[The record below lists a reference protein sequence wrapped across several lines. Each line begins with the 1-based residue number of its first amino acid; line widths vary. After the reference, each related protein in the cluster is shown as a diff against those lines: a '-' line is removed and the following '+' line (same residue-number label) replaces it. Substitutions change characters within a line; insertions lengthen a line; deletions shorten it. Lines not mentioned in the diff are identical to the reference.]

1 MKEKILHK
9 ASEMFLNL
17 GFKSVTMDDIASEL
31 GMSKKTIYSHFPTKL
46 KLVQATTFFVLDNVN
61 EAICSIR
68 SGNLNP
74 IEEVFTIKT
83 IINNQLKNEKS
94 SPYYQLQKFY
104 PKIFKQLNDKQF
116 ESVNQCV
123 VQNLQR
129 GIEQG
134 YYRKELKIDL
144 ITRFYFSGNMS
155 LTNKELFPLNTYGM
169 TALKDAFLDY
179 HIRAIATEKGLNTLL
194 NLLEK

>member
-1 MKEKILHK
+1 
-9 ASEMFLNL
+9 
-17 GFKSVTMDDIASEL
+17 V
-31 GMSKKTIYSHFPTKL
+31 
-46 KLVQATTFFVLDNVN
+46 
-61 EAICSIR
+61 
-68 SGNLNP
+68 
-74 IEEVFTIKT
+74 
-83 IINNQLKNEKS
+83 INNHLKNEKS
-94 SPYYQLQKFY
+94 SPYYQLQKYY

-123 VQNLQR
+123 VENLQR

-134 YYRKELKIDL
+134 YYRKGLKLDL

-155 LTNKELFPLNTYGM
+155 LTNKELFPLNTYDM

>member
-46 KLVQATTFFVLDNVN
+46 KLVQATTFYVLENVN
-61 EAICSIR
+61 EAICSIC
-68 SGNLNP
+68 SGDLNP
-74 IEEVFTIKT
+74 IEEIFTIKS

-94 SPYYQLQKFY
+94 SPHYQLQKYY

-123 VQNLQR
+123 VENLQR
-129 GIEQG
+129 GIDHG
-134 YYRKELKIDL
+134 YYRKEIQIDL
-144 ITRFYFSGNMS
+144 ITRFYFNGNMS
-155 LTNKELFPLNTYGM
+155 LSNKELFPLNKYGM
-169 TALKDAFLDY
+169 TALKDAFLEY

-194 NLLEK
+194 NLLKK